1 MEQLYHRYAVPLQLG
16 KMRKTH
22 LALLVVI
29 AVLIGFIISI
39 AADYSTYQTFATAS
53 SNPNRDFQIV
63 GNLAKEKPIEYDPEV
78 NANLFTFYLIDND
91 GEVRKVFFN
100 GAKPQDFERSEQL
113 VLTGRLKDDGF
124 YASKLLMKCPSKYKN
139 EEMELRE
146 FNAQT
151 TGA

>member
-1 MEQLYHRYAVPLQLG
+1 M
-16 KMRKTH
+16 KKTH

-39 AADYSTYQTFATAS
+39 ASDYSTYQTFSSAS
-53 SNPNRDFQIV
+53 SNPDRDFQIV
-63 GNLAKEKPIEYDPEV
+63 GHLVKEKPIDYNPEQ
-78 NANLFTFYLIDND
+78 NANLFTFYMKDNSGD
-91 GEVRKVFFN
+91 VRKVFFN

-139 EEMELRE
+139 EEMEMRE
-146 FNAQT
+146 FKAQT
-151 TGA
+151 AGS